1 MILNGNK
8 KPALREGERVGE
20 KLVLS
25 DRYQPSAPRMCVVV
39 IVMVVI
45 MPPMARE
52 AAARSGAKETAKGE
66 RFDIGIPNPT
76 ILGDASTRKRAE
88 PEFFAP

>member
-25 DRYQPSAPRMCVVV
+25 DRYQPSAPRMGVVV
-39 IVMVVI
+39 IIMVII

-52 AAARSGAKETAKGE
+52 AAARSGAREAAKGE
-66 RFDIGIPNPT
+66 RFDIGIPNRT
-76 ILGDASTRKRAE
+76 IDGETSTCKGVE
-88 PEFFAP
+88 